1 MSNALEKFS
10 PLVRQMIV
18 DSVVNAADFVND
30 QTRGD
35 AENIQQF
42 CESLNPY
49 FVIDNAVI
57 FLAQQLDPDSENINI
72 VTPAMMEAI
81 KLVVMDRLSF
91 AVRTGC

>member
-18 DSVVNAADFVND
+18 DSVVNAADFVTD
-30 QTRGD
+30 MTRDD

-72 VTPAMMEAI
+72 VTPAMLEAI
-81 KLVVMDRLSF
+81 KLVVMQRCRLTIVDR
-91 AVRTGC
+91 